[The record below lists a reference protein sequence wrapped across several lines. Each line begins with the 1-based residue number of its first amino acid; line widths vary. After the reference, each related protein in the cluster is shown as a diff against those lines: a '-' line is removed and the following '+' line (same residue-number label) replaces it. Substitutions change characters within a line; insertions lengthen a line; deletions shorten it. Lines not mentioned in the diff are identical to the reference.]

1 MRRVKI
7 SYEFDIIIIVLIV
20 QSHVVG
26 SQAPDLGGAQRLIT
40 GCAIIPDMPCS
51 YVGRGVSPNMPCS
64 REVGSQRRLRTALN
78 LNYDSAA
85 GPNA

>member
-20 QSHVVG
+20 QSHVG

-78 LNYDSAA
+78 LNSDSAA